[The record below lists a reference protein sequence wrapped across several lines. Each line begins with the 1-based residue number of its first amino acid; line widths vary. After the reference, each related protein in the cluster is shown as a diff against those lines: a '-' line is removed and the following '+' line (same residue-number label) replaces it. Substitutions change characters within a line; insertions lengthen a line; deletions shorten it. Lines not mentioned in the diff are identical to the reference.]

1 MTAAKRSL
9 DSAFEG
15 IASSSVTSCLL
26 LLLLL
31 RLLKDLGLSCFLWSL
46 HHSLS
51 PYVAPLC
58 SEKAMLRLP
67 SSCLFVA
74 EKEGIQSGS
83 NTGLILT

>member
-26 LLLLL
+26 LLLL
-31 RLLKDLGLSCFLWSL
+31 RLFKDLGLSCFLWSL

-74 EKEGIQSGS
+74 EKKGIQSGS

>member
-15 IASSSVTSCLL
+15 IASSSVTSCL

-74 EKEGIQSGS
+74 EKKGIQSGS